1 MRIKLNLAKGLWVG
15 KVKVNSMITSNG
27 KKKAERQAAENSRR
41 KRYLVKFEL
50 DGIIAILP
58 WLVEAYLC
66 FYLLKWDN
74 AKRKP
79 YTGNRFVRFGEEG
92 EVERP
97 LLYSTQ
103 FVCTFLYSE
112 IGHCESNKI

>member
-1 MRIKLNLAKGLWVG
+1 MRRKLNLAKGLWVG

-27 KKKAERQAAENSRR
+27 NKIKAERQAAENSRR
-41 KRYLVKFEL
+41 KRYLMKYEI
-50 DGIIAILP
+50 DGISALLP
-58 WLVEAYLC
+58 RLVEAYLC

-97 LLYSTQ
+97 LLYSTICVYLR
-103 FVCTFLYSE
+103 FVFYASA
-112 IGHCESNKI
+112 GH

>member
-1 MRIKLNLAKGLWVG
+1 MRRKLNLAKGLWVG

-27 KKKAERQAAENSRR
+27 NKIIKSERQAVENSGR
-41 KRYLVKFEL
+41 KRYLMKYEL
-50 DGIIAILP
+50 DGIIAILS

-66 FYLLKWDN
+66 SYLLKWDN

-79 YTGNRFVRFGEEG
+79 YTGNRFVRFGEKG

-97 LLYSTQ
+97 LLYSTII
-103 FVCTFLYSE
+103 S
-112 IGHCESNKI
+112 K

>member
-1 MRIKLNLAKGLWVG
+1 MRITFNLAKGFWVG
-15 KVKVNSMITSNG
+15 KVKVNSLITSNG
-27 KKKAERQAAENSRR
+27 NKKTERQAAENSRR
-41 KRYLVKFEL
+41 KRYLTKFEI
-50 DGIIAILP
+50 DGIIAIIP

-79 YTGNRFVRFGEEG
+79 YTGNRFVRFGEKG